1 MKKLILC
8 LMLLVDPLI
17 SMAQDENI
25 KNGFLIPLQCD
36 VVNGSLKNSPIK
48 RTPQLIPTIIKYD
61 NVLCFDQYY
70 VGAEYE
76 LYRDGELVSS
86 GEISDDWL
94 LDISNFA
101 LGQYCIYVNVSQYI
115 YSGEFE
121 I

>member
-1 MKKLILC
+1 
-8 LMLLVDPLI
+8 MLLVDPLI

-25 KNGFLIPLQCD
+25 KNGFFFLFQCD

-86 GEISDDWL
+86 GEISDDCL

>member
-1 MKKLILC
+1 
-8 LMLLVDPLI
+8 MLLVDPLI

-76 LYRDGELVSS
+76 LYRDGELVS
-86 GEISDDWL
+86 
-94 LDISNFA
+94 
-101 LGQYCIYVNVSQYI
+101 
-115 YSGEFE
+115 
-121 I
+121 